1 MRAIVCNA
9 LGEPE
14 TLSLETLPSPALG
27 ATQVRML
34 VHAAGVN
41 FADGLMVAGSYQ
53 EKPPLPFTPGFEVAG
68 TIAEI
73 GAAVTGFAVGDR
85 VLGLTG
91 VGGYADEAVVDVAAV
106 YKMPDMMSFE
116 AAAGFPIAYGTSHG
130 ALEWRADL
138 KKGETLLVL
147 GAAGGVGLTAVE
159 IGHAMGATVIAAA
172 SSQDKLAVA
181 KSRGAAHLIDTSSE
195 DLRARVK
202 ELTGGKGVDVVYD
215 PVGGDLFDAALRSI
229 AWEGRLVI
237 IGFAGGKIPQIPANL
252 LLVKNCSAVGFYWGS
267 YRAKNPALV
276 RSSFDTMLGWV
287 ASGKLRPHISET
299 FALEDAAKA
308 IRVLQSRKA
317 TGKVVI
323 TTGR

>member
-14 TLSLETLPSPALG
+14 TLSVETLSSPALG
-27 ATQVRML
+27 QTQVRVL

-41 FADGLMVAGSYQ
+41 FADGLMVAGTYQ
-53 EKPPLPFTPGFEVAG
+53 EKPPLPFTPGFEIAG
-68 TIAEI
+68 TVAEV
-73 GAAVTGFAVGDR
+73 GSAVTDLKIGDR

-91 VGGYADEAVVDVAAV
+91 VGGYADEAVVEAGAV
-106 YKMPDMMSFE
+106 YKIPDMMGFE

-138 KKGETLLVL
+138 KPGETLLVL

-172 SSQDKLAVA
+172 SSPDKLAVA
-181 KSRGAAHLIDTSSE
+181 KSRGAAHLIDTSAE

-202 ELTGGKGVDVVYD
+202 DLTQGKGVDVVYD
-215 PVGGDLFDAALRSI
+215 PVGGDLFDASLRSI
-229 AWEGRLVI
+229 AWEGRIII

-267 YRAKNPALV
+267 YRAKNPARV
-276 RSSFDTMLGWV
+276 RASFDTLLGWV
-287 ASGKLRPHISET
+287 AAGKLRPHISET

-317 TGKVVI
+317 TGKVVL

>member
-14 TLSLETLPSPALG
+14 TLSVETLASPPLG
-27 ATQVRML
+27 RGQVRIHT
-34 VHAAGVN
+34 HAAGVN

-53 EKPPLPFTPGFEVAG
+53 EKPPLPFSPGFEVAG
-68 TIAEI
+68 VVAEL
-73 GAAVTGFAVGDR
+73 GAEVEGLAVGDR
-85 VLGLTG
+85 VIGLVS
-91 VGGYADEAVVDVAAV
+91 VGGYADEAVVDAGAV
-106 YKMPDMMSFE
+106 YKIPAMMTFE

-130 ALEWRADL
+130 ALDWRADL
-138 KKGETLLVL
+138 KPGETLLVL

-172 SSQDKLAVA
+172 SSPEKLAVA
-181 KSRGAAHLIDTSSE
+181 KSRGAAHLIDTSAE

-202 ELTGGKGVDVVYD
+202 DLTQGRGVDVVYD

-229 AWEGRLVI
+229 AWEGRIIV
-237 IGFAGGKIPQIPANL
+237 IGFAGGRIPQIPANL

-267 YRAKNPALV
+267 YRAKDPARV
-276 RSSFDTMLGWV
+276 RASFETLLGWV
-287 ASGKLRPHISET
+287 ADGRLKPHVSES
-299 FALEDAAKA
+299 FPLDDAAKA

-317 TGKVVI
+317 TGKVVL
-323 TTGR
+323 TMGR